1 MKFSM
6 SQLMNDQSKE
16 AGNKERMTFKVE
28 FISIER
34 LHPSK
39 MNKYSVQD
47 VAELKSSIE
56 LMGLQQNLLV
66 RAKDVDYEVISGHRR
81 LKAME
86 ELHVEGNEQF
96 KRIPC
101 KIMRTTDDVQAELQ
115 LLLANSTTRELTD
128 YEKTYQA
135 ERLQELLQELK
146 NSGHKFTGRRREIV
160 ADLMGVSSS
169 QVARMDSINK
179 NLSPELKEIF
189 SEGEINIT
197 TAYEMSRLPEEQQQ
211 EVLEEQPEGRSLTPA
226 VAKEKRAEMIE
237 KPIEDW
243 AIENIPVPA
252 AGAEE
257 IFFRKQFKHMVSSF
271 GVGLEAL
278 NGVSDPVIRAKC
290 SKDIFGLIEKMEA
303 ALPKPE
309 EIADEEFE
317 KNQVTIYD
325 ELE

>member
-16 AGNKERMTFKVE
+16 AGSKERMAFKVE

-66 RAKDVDYEVISGHRR
+66 RAKDGNYEVISGHRR

-86 ELHVEGNEQF
+86 ELYADGNEQF

-115 LLLANSTTRELTD
+115 LLLANSTTRELSD

-146 NSGHKFTGRRREIV
+146 DSGHKFTGRRREIV

-179 NLSPELKEIF
+179 NLSPELKEEF
-189 SEGEINIT
+189 SEGGINIT
-197 TAYEMSRLPEEQQQ
+197 TAYELSRLPEEVQK
-211 EVLEEQPEGRSLTPA
+211 EVLEEQPEGQPLTPGI
-226 VAKEKRAEMIE
+226 AKEKRAEMENKPTEERTIE
-237 KPIEDW
+237 SV
-243 AIENIPVPA
+243 PVPVA
-252 AGAEE
+252 DPAE
-257 IFFRKQFKHMVSSF
+257 IFFRKQFKRMVSSF

-278 NGVSDPVIRAKC
+278 NGISDSETKVKC
-290 SKDIFGLIEKMEA
+290 SEEIFGLIEKMEA
-303 ALPKPE
+303 ALPNPQ
-309 EIADEEFE
+309 EIIDEEFE

-325 ELE
+325 ELK